1 MAFSMELE
9 LEDGGKVTYDNVV
22 RYTVEEVI
30 EDEEMEEDVEED
42 TEILIEDAEPSPDE
56 VPEDG
61 DEEREGNNEVDLSQ
75 EPDNPMEEVAE

>member
-1 MAFSMELE
+1 MELE

-42 TEILIEDAEPSPDE
+42 TEILIEDAEPSPYE